1 MLCKVLLWGGSVE
14 EQVRLEGGQRL
25 ELDAANCTT
34 VKAPKAPGGFAFCRT
49 LYHLVFG
56 RISIDHHLL
65 LLLSSPSLA
74 VTPLLAAFPLEY
86 WGDGDALG
94 EDFLHPRRVLLQAS
108 SLTGLHWSGCLARLI
123 YAAASSRLGQLRM
136 LLLQSPLHQELQV
149 KEDLVGRHQVGD
161 VLRRGKL
168 CQKDYL
174 GRGGQEGGS
183 YSLGDIECI

>member
-49 LYHLVFG
+49 LDHLVLG
-56 RISIDHHLL
+56 LVLSIDHHLL
-65 LLLSSPSLA
+65 LLAPSPSLA
-74 VTPLLAAFPLEY
+74 VTSLLAPFPLEY

-94 EDFLHPRRVLLQAS
+94 EYLLHPRRVLLQAS
-108 SLTGLHWSGCLARLI
+108 SLTGLHWTGLLASLI
-123 YAAASSRLGQLRM
+123 YAAAGSRLGQLRM

-149 KEDLVGRHQVGD
+149 KEDLVGRHQMGD

-174 GRGGQEGGS
+174 GRGGQEGAPTH
-183 YSLGDIECI
+183 LVT